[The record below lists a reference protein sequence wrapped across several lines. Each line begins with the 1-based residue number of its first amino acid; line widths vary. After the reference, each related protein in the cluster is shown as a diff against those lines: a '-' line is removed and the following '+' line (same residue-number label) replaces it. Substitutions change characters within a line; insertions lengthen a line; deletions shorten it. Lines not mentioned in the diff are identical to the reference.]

1 MKRQDGGMVGW
12 WDGETTIRF
21 SLCLQAQG
29 MEDAEKAVES
39 LRSGEA
45 AGVAAKQM
53 MARRGSAGRPL
64 SKLTPG
70 TVKYAV
76 YFVLAFE
83 GPRGLSVAD
92 IVQKVQVSR
101 EGCTCDGRNTK
112 WWVHTSSLDF
122 LFGAFFGMCHHHK
135 PLSAILSGP
144 THHVGAAR
152 PLAFYV
158 SIKIKIP
165 P

>member
-1 MKRQDGGMVGW
+1 
-12 WDGETTIRF
+12 
-21 SLCLQAQG
+21 
-29 MEDAEKAVES
+29 MEDAEEAVES

-101 EGCTCDGRNTK
+101 GAGALCECTTQ
-112 WWVHTSSLDF
+112 
-122 LFGAFFGMCHHHK
+122 
-135 PLSAILSGP
+135 
-144 THHVGAAR
+144 
-152 PLAFYV
+152 PLAMLETGSGVFALF
-158 SIKIKIP
+158 SFIFC
-165 P
+165 